1 MVLTILPTSF
11 AIIIK
16 LMVFVVFL
24 MFFGHCGVLNVFC
37 EILPWLYLHDFGIVH
52 IVLFVWR
59 QVKTTKCKTCI
70 ECCLFLMDINNII
83 KV

>member
-1 MVLTILPTSF
+1 
-11 AIIIK
+11 
-16 LMVFVVFL
+16 VVFL